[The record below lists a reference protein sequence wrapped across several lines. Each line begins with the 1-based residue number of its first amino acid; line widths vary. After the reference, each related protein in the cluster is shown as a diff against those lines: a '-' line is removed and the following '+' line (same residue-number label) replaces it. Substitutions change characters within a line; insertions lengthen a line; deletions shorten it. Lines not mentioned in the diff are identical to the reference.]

1 MARTLIQTGGT
12 YGSIKV
18 LSVAQVKPKLY
29 NCQCIKCGSCF
40 VDRGQRILM
49 YATIGCKACRK
60 KVKDSQRVIEAQQ
73 YIGLKSGE
81 LTVDEILG
89 LRDYNKKRLIFVR
102 CRCSCGSYPE
112 VPLDKIKSMQV
123 LTCGHNRQKQLD
135 TGREAIK
142 SVRISGTLI
151 PAINGQRKVNKNS
164 NTGYT
169 GVSYMPQHQKYR
181 AYINFRRQQYYLGL
195 YDHQDDAIKAR
206 KAAEKQIYG
215 PFLEWYAAEYPEQWE
230 RIQQKQT

>member
-1 MARTLIQTGGT
+1 MSRILIKPGET

-18 LSVAQVKPKLY
+18 LSVAQAKPKFY

-40 VDRGQRILM
+40 VDKGQRILK
-49 YATIGCKACRK
+49 YSDVGCKNCRE
-60 KVKDSQRVIEAQQ
+60 KVKEDQRLQEAQQ
-73 YIGLKSGE
+73 YIGLQSGE
-81 LTVDEILG
+81 LTVDQILEI
-89 LRDYNKKRLIFVR
+89 RDYNKKRLVFVR
-102 CRCSCGSYPE
+102 CQCSCGSYTE
-112 VPLDKIKSMQV
+112 VPLDKIKSFQV

-142 SVRISGTLI
+142 SVRAAGTLI
-151 PAINGQRKVNKNS
+151 PAINGRRKVNKNS

-169 GVSYMPQHQKYR
+169 GVSYMSQYQKYR
-181 AYINFRRQQYYLGL
+181 AYINFRQRQYYLGL

-215 PFLEWYAAEYPEQWE
+215 PFLDWYAAEYPEQWE
-230 RIQQKQT
+230 RMQQKKS